1 MSNGIKIKIN
11 SIKAKIIPW
20 EKDKILFIKV
30 LLFKPSVDQLFL
42 ISQRK
47 LNHAGI
53 KKINNK
59 NVNIVPIKDKAS
71 LLTFKNKNDCESIQ
85 PNK

>member
-1 MSNGIKIKIN
+1 M
-11 SIKAKIIPW
+11 
-20 EKDKILFIKV
+20 LFKKV
-30 LLFKPSVDQLFL
+30 LLFKPSVSQLFL
-42 ISQRK
+42 ICHRK

-53 KKINNK
+53 KEINNK

-71 LLTFKNKNDCESIQ
+71 LLKLKNKNDCENIQ